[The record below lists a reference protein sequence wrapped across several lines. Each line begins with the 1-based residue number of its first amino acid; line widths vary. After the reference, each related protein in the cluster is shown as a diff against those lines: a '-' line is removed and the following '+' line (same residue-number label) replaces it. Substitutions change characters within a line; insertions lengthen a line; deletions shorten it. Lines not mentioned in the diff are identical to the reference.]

1 MASVQAVSQMFLAFT
16 PYWAI
21 TPALAVI
28 IGIMTEF
35 TTNAATASVF
45 LPLVAEL
52 ALSINMDPLYLMV
65 ATTMSAQFSY
75 MLPTGT
81 ATNAMAF
88 AVESL
93 EVKHMAKPG
102 IFLKVIAIILLSIL
116 MPTLGLCFLC
126 PSLSFS
132 FSLGKSC

>member
-1 MASVQAVSQMFLAFT
+1 
-16 PYWAI
+16 
-21 TPALAVI
+21 
-28 IGIMTEF
+28 MTEF

-52 ALSINMDPLYLMV
+52 ASSINVDPLFLMV
-65 ATTMSAQFSY
+65 ATTMSSQFSY

-88 AVESL
+88 TIESL

-102 IFLKVIAIILLSIL
+102 IILKLIAIILLSIL
-116 MPTLGLCFLC
+116 MPTLGLC
-126 PSLSFS
+126 PSLSHLVS
-132 FSLGKSC
+132 FRFFHRREIVSILGIVF